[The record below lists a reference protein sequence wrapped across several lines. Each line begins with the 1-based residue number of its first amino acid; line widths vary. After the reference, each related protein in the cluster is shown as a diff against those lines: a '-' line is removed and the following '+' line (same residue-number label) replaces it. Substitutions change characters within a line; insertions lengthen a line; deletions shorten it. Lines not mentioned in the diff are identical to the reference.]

1 MGSEHH
7 GPWPDSGISSDAPN
21 GGGAIAQNSF
31 VPASNLRERMSPR
44 TPVPSFQTRSLGSA
58 PPGLPALPGG
68 FPTSAARAPRVE
80 ELLME
85 QSRLLLGLLQAQQ
98 AAAQPAQPS
107 SSAAPAS
114 KPYVDPKCILEEVG
128 PQIRT
133 VFQEFEAESK
143 SIFFCVGNAENQ
155 ATQI

>member
-1 MGSEHH
+1 
-7 GPWPDSGISSDAPN
+7 
-21 GGGAIAQNSF
+21 
-31 VPASNLRERMSPR
+31 
-44 TPVPSFQTRSLGSA
+44 
-58 PPGLPALPGG
+58 
-68 FPTSAARAPRVE
+68 
-80 ELLME
+80 ME

-155 ATQI
+155 ATQIWKVEAEAKHQWQFTKLYIAHAQRLENEQANMNDDCDLKEAWSSMRRRHAK

>member
-1 MGSEHH
+1 
-7 GPWPDSGISSDAPN
+7 
-21 GGGAIAQNSF
+21 
-31 VPASNLRERMSPR
+31 MSPR

-58 PPGLPALPGG
+58 PPGLLALPGG

-143 SIFFCVGNAENQ
+143 SIFSAW
-155 ATQI
+155 ATQKTRQHKYERLKLKQNTSGNSLSYTLPTYSVLKMNRQT